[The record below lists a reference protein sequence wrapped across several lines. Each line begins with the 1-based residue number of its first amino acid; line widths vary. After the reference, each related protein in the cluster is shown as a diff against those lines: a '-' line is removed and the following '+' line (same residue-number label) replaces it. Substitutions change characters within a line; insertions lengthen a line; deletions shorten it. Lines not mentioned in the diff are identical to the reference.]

1 MIWPRS
7 IASDL
12 RSPTQHLRSLRF
24 SVSLATTTT
33 TKLSPLLQGSG
44 PFLLSRWSPF
54 SDLPIQ
60 AVDPSVGGKHVTDAT
75 LTPNQDATELVVPD
89 GLVE

>member
-33 TKLSPLLQGSG
+33 TKLSPLHPAPSSSPGGAPSPSFLSG
-44 PFLLSRWSPF
+44 LLTPF
-54 SDLPIQ
+54 
-60 AVDPSVGGKHVTDAT
+60 SVGGKHVTDANLT
-75 LTPNQDATELVVPD
+75 LNPD
-89 GLVE
+89 YQ